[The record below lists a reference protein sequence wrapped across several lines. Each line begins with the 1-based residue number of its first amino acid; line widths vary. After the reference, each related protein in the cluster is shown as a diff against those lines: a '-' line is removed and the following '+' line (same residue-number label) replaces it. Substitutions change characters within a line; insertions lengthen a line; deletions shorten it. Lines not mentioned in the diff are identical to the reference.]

1 MALAAADEE
10 ASGSHEMEGTEHEE
24 EGEDEELIPEIP
36 SDEEREE
43 PAPTASQEG
52 TSQGEDGQAPQ
63 IASL

>member
-24 EGEDEELIPEIP
+24 EEEELIPEIP